1 MVRARLVGL
10 AAVLLLGLAAPAL
23 ADGRLVR
30 VAVFT
35 SAECPHCR
43 VLERDVLPRI
53 EARFGDRLEL
63 RVLEIGDPAHYE
75 ALMAIEDEHA
85 VPPARRVVPTA
96 VIGDRLLAGAGV
108 IEAELPGLVEE
119 ALARGGSSWPA
130 AVSRL
135 PAVAPGGEAGPAV
148 WITFLYQT
156 GCRECSRALADLAWV
171 RARHPSVRVE
181 EHNVYE
187 EVALGEWLAV
197 RSGRELVTP
206 AVFVGDDALIGAG
219 EVEARAIERLV
230 ARYEGR
236 GAARLSDRLPT
247 SEATADVVARFRAM
261 GPATVAAAGLVD
273 GINPCAF
280 ATLIFFVSYLAASG
294 RKGKQVLAAGGAF
307 TLGVFV
313 AYLVVGLGL
322 YQLLDRLGGALGA
335 AGRVVMI
342 VTALACAVFAALSFR
357 DYLRARRGALGDMT
371 LVLPDALRDRIHV
384 VIRRGKRARYYAAV
398 AFGTGLVV
406 SLLELACTG
415 QVYLPTIVFVTTVP
429 ELRAHAIGYLV
440 LYNLLFVL
448 PLVVVFVLVYAGTT
462 SKQLTSWLKR
472 RAKAVKLGM
481 TAFFAVLALWL
492 LVAAA

>member
-1 MVRARLVGL
+1 M
-10 AAVLLLGLAAPAL
+10 
-23 ADGRLVR
+23 
-30 VAVFT
+30 
-35 SAECPHCR
+35 
-43 VLERDVLPRI
+43 
-53 EARFGDRLEL
+53 
-63 RVLEIGDPAHYE
+63 
-75 ALMAIEDEHA
+75 
-85 VPPARRVVPTA
+85 
-96 VIGDRLLAGAGV
+96 
-108 IEAELPGLVEE
+108 
-119 ALARGGSSWPA
+119 
-130 AVSRL
+130 
-135 PAVAPGGEAGPAV
+135 
-148 WITFLYQT
+148 
-156 GCRECSRALADLAWV
+156 
-171 RARHPSVRVE
+171 
-181 EHNVYE
+181 
-187 EVALGEWLAV
+187 
-197 RSGRELVTP
+197 
-206 AVFVGDDALIGAG
+206 
-219 EVEARAIERLV
+219 
-230 ARYEGR
+230 
-236 GAARLSDRLPT
+236 
-247 SEATADVVARFRAM
+247 
-261 GPATVAAAGLVD
+261 
-273 GINPCAF
+273 
-280 ATLIFFVSYLAASG
+280 SYLAASG